1 MSSRNKILFV
11 MEGLSPDKRLLK
23 RFIDAFSKEMQI
35 DGSQVIAVY
44 GTNIY
49 TLYSELKS
57 LQAEEHEFGDI
68 VEVVRSHNPR
78 ELEGFSRNDFS
89 DVYLFFDLD
98 IHGRDVKKACSEI
111 SAMISWFDNETE
123 NGKIFVSYPMVES
136 VYLCDKEELLF
147 KSDRCFVALSDCLND
162 GFKKMRNRI
171 CHGNDTTIPVDGIE
185 NIKAICS
192 ANFKKANWLLFDD
205 KSLPSSVES
214 FTQGIIWGKQELSII
229 DKFQVA
235 TLSGLPFFVGEYLGS
250 SKMLDALDN

>member
-1 MSSRNKILFV
+1 

-78 ELEGFSRNDFS
+78 ELEGFSRDDFS

-98 IHGRDVKKACSEI
+98 I
-111 SAMISWFDNETE
+111 
-123 NGKIFVSYPMVES
+123 
-136 VYLCDKEELLF
+136 
-147 KSDRCFVALSDCLND
+147 
-162 GFKKMRNRI
+162 
-171 CHGNDTTIPVDGIE
+171 
-185 NIKAICS
+185 
-192 ANFKKANWLLFDD
+192 
-205 KSLPSSVES
+205 
-214 FTQGIIWGKQELSII
+214 
-229 DKFQVA
+229 
-235 TLSGLPFFVGEYLGS
+235 
-250 SKMLDALDN
+250 